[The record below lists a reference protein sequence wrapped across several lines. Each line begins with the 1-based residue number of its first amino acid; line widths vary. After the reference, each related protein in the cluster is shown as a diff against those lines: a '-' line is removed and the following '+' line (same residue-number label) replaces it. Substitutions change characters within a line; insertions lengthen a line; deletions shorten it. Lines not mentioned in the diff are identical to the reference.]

1 MTTSMTIS
9 QVTEIHVRPA
19 TTADLPAIVA
29 VEAKS
34 TPNLRY
40 VPHVFEL
47 FMQDPRSPFLVAEID
62 GEIVACAKFT
72 IVPDG
77 SAWLETLRVIPERQ
91 GLGVGKRL
99 YAAFFTVAEREG
111 VSTMRM
117 YTGTKN
123 AVSKGLAE
131 RFGFQPAQTF
141 YGAQL
146 PVDLNGHTAQATEF
160 QLVTDSARATD
171 LILAHRAQWHDF
183 LVMNRTFYKLT
194 PELCAALTE
203 AGQVYIEA
211 ESSSIIVMGA
221 RFMPEQALHIGLF
234 GGDSNRCLHFAQQQ
248 AMTRGIPQL
257 SCLYPTPADNLGTQ
271 LTGAGFT
278 KEASTFVVM
287 EYTTTNPY

>member
-1 MTTSMTIS
+1 MSTSPTI
-9 QVTEIHVRPA
+9 QIRRA
-19 TTADLPAIVA
+19 TRNDLAAIIA

-40 VPHVFEL
+40 VPHVFDL
-47 FMQDPRSPFLVAEID
+47 FLQDPRSPLLVAEID
-62 GEIVACAKFT
+62 DEIVACAKFT
-72 IVPDG
+72 VVPDG

-99 YAAFFTVAEREG
+99 YEAFFALAEQEG

-141 YGAQL
+141 YGAQRVIETTNDSADV
-146 PVDLNGHTAQATEF
+146 PTAEMNF
-160 QLVTDSARATD
+160 QPVTDTTRATA

-183 LVMNRTFYKLT
+183 LVMNRTFYKLS
-194 PELCAALTE
+194 PELCAYLAET
-203 AGQVYIEA
+203 GQVYAEA
-211 ESSSIIVMGA
+211 ESDNVVVLGA

-234 GGDSNRCLHFAQQQ
+234 GGDADRALHFAHQL
-248 AMTRGIPQL
+248 ATVRKIPQL
-257 SCLYPTPADNLGTQ
+257 SCLYPTAAAAITTQ
-271 LTGAGFT
+271 LSAAGFT
-278 KEASTFVVM
+278 QEASTFIVM
-287 EYTTTNPY
+287 EQQR

>member
-1 MTTSMTIS
+1 MSTPPSIRIRPVTS
-9 QVTEIHVRPA
+9 
-19 TTADLPAIVA
+19 ADLPVITT

-40 VPHVFEL
+40 VPHVFDL
-47 FMQDPRSPFLVAEID
+47 FMQDPRSPFLVAEIE

-99 YAAFFTVAEREG
+99 YETFFAVAEREG

-146 PVDLNGHTAQATEF
+146 AVDTTGDSSLATDF
-160 QLVTDSARATD
+160 QPVTDITRATD

-183 LVMNRTFYKLT
+183 LVMNRTFYKLS
-194 PELCAALTE
+194 PELCVHLAET
-203 AGQVYIEA
+203 GQVYAEIE
-211 ESSSIIVMGA
+211 SDSVIVVGA

-234 GGDSNRCLHFAQQQ
+234 GGDAERCLHFAHQL
-248 AMTRGIPQL
+248 AAARKITQL
-257 SCLYPTPADNLGTQ
+257 SCLYPTPAEATTAQ
-271 LTGAGFT
+271 LTTAGFT
-278 KEASTFVVM
+278 PESSTFIVM
-287 EYTTTNPY
+287 EYQQ